1 MGVSAVTLQRASQS
15 LLHHL
20 VEYFDVDLSFLRRH
34 DQARGT
40 TTLVA
45 EWPPR
50 PDIPD
55 PDPLGVVSFAEA
67 DPVFAVT
74 EHLSAVMLT
83 RPDGASEKYQERV
96 REASGIQGGVSSATV
111 PLLDANRTV
120 GVLGFIKYGDRDWD
134 ETEINAL
141 RAVAA
146 LLAPLQARVTA
157 EERLLSLAFHDE
169 LTGLANRRALVGYL
183 TSAMEADSPG
193 PVAVI
198 FLDVD
203 RLKAVNSFFG
213 HAAGDQFLRGLAS
226 RLQGIT
232 GAEGDHLLGRLGG
245 DEFVLA
251 LSCSDEPAGVA
262 IAERLRCA
270 AREPINVGGEEI
282 SRPVSV
288 GVALGTPGELTASEL
303 MGRADQAMMQSK
315 ARGGDEICVFT
326 EEMRRMNKVRNNIEL
341 HLGTAIR
348 NGSLILHYQPEV
360 DMVTGSVRG
369 VEALVRWP
377 HPTLGFLQPGSFVDI
392 VEATNLACELG
403 RWVIE
408 TGCRQVT
415 EWHRRYP
422 ELGLSVNVSPA
433 QLISL
438 DFVST
443 VTQILQSCD
452 LQARLLTVE
461 ITEHALV
468 RDTDQALATLHGLKG
483 LGVRIAVNDFGTGYS
498 SFAQLKSMPV
508 DTLKID
514 RGFVRDLGVSGHDLA
529 IVRSIISL
537 ADSFGLQLVAE
548 GVETEVAAATLMALG
563 CTRAQGFLFAKPSP
577 AWEIDSVL
585 GSRMPSFDTIAPA
598 LHNEVGHRPWICRTG
613 RRSDASTLS
622 DTPSHADP
630 GTEQPRH
637 ARQRL
642 PETNSSSLVNN
653 GIRGSQ
659 GPSGRPGSC

>member
-1 MGVSAVTLQRASQS
+1 MFWRGGRSPGSPVPFGWSTRRVESVKLSLDELVTKTATDLMGVTAATLPGASQD
-15 LLHHL
+15 LLRHL
-20 VEYFDVDLSFLRRH
+20 VDYFDVDLSFLRRN
-34 DQARGT
+34 DAARGT

-55 PDPLGVVSFAEA
+55 PDPLGVVYFADA
-67 DPVFAVT
+67 DPVFAAT
-74 EHLSAVMLT
+74 EHLSSVMLT
-83 RPDGASEKYQERV
+83 RPDGADEKYQQRV

-111 PLLDANRTV
+111 PLLDANCTV

-141 RAVAA
+141 RAVAS
-146 LLAPLQARVTA
+146 LLAQLQARVAA
-157 EERLLSLAFHDE
+157 EVQLLSLAFHDE
-169 LTGLANRRALVGYL
+169 LTGLANRRGLVGYL
-183 TSAMEADSPG
+183 TEAIAADSPE

-213 HAAGDQFLRGLAS
+213 HAAGDQFLRTLAS
-226 RLQGIT
+226 RLEGIT
-232 GAEGDHLLGRLGG
+232 AAEGDHLLGRLGG

-251 LSCSDEPAGVA
+251 LSACSGERAAVA
-262 IAERLRCA
+262 IAERLRHA

-282 SRPVSV
+282 SRPVSF
-288 GVALGTPGELTASEL
+288 GVALGTPGESTASEL

-315 ARGGDEICVFT
+315 ARGGDEISVFT
-326 EEMRRMNKVRNNIEL
+326 EEMRRLNKVRNNIEL

-360 DMVTGSVRG
+360 DLVTGSVLS

-377 HPTLGFLQPGSFVDI
+377 HPTLGLLQPSSFVDI
-392 VEATNLACELG
+392 VEATNLGCELG

-408 TGCRQVT
+408 TGCRQLA
-415 EWHRRYP
+415 EWHHRYP

-438 DFVST
+438 DLEST
-443 VTQILQSCD
+443 VTQILRSCN
-452 LQARLLTVE
+452 LQPRLLTVE

-468 RDTDQALATLHGLKG
+468 RDTDQTLATLNGLKG
-483 LGVRIAVNDFGTGYS
+483 LGVKIAVDDFGTGYS
-498 SFAQLKSMPV
+498 SFAQLKSLPV

-537 ADSFGLQLVAE
+537 ADAFGLQLVAE
-548 GVETEVAAATLMALG
+548 GVETEVAATTLLALG
-563 CTRAQGFLFAKPSP
+563 CTRAHGFLFAKPSP
-577 AWEIDSVL
+577 AWEMESVL
-585 GSRMPSFDTIAPA
+585 ARGCLRATPLRQISADRSR
-598 LHNEVGHRPWICRTG
+598 R
-613 RRSDASTLS
+613 
-622 DTPSHADP
+622 
-630 GTEQPRH
+630 
-637 ARQRL
+637 
-642 PETNSSSLVNN
+642 
-653 GIRGSQ
+653 
-659 GPSGRPGSC
+659 

>member
-1 MGVSAVTLQRASQS
+1 VKLSLDELVTKTATDLMGVTAVTLQRASQN
-15 LLHHL
+15 LLHQL
-20 VEYFDVDLSFLRRH
+20 VDYFDVDLSFLRRN
-34 DQARGT
+34 DAARRT

-55 PDPLGVVSFAEA
+55 PDPLGVVYFADA
-67 DPVFAVT
+67 DPIFAAT

-83 RPDGASEKYQERV
+83 RPDGADEKYQERV

-120 GVLGFIKYGDRDWD
+120 GVLGFIKFGDRDWD

-146 LLAPLQARVTA
+146 LLAQLQARVTA
-157 EERLLSLAFHDE
+157 EERLQSLAFHDE

-183 TSAMEADSPG
+183 TRSMEADSPK

-213 HAAGDQFLRGLAS
+213 HAAGDQFLRTLAS
-226 RLQGIT
+226 RLEAIT
-232 GAEGDHLLGRLGG
+232 GGGGDHLLGRLGG

-251 LSCSDEPAGVA
+251 LSTCPDESAAVA
-262 IAERLRCA
+262 IADRLRCA
-270 AREPINVGGEEI
+270 AREPMSVGGEEI
-282 SRPVSV
+282 SRPVSF
-288 GVALGTPGELTASEL
+288 GVALGRPGHLTASEL

-315 ARGGDEICVFT
+315 ARGGDQISVFT
-326 EEMRRMNKVRNNIEL
+326 EEMRRLNKVRNNIEL

-348 NGSLILHYQPEV
+348 DGSLILHYQPEV
-360 DMVTGSVRG
+360 DLVTGTVLG

-377 HPTLGFLQPGSFVDI
+377 HPTLGLLQPSSFVDI

-408 TGCRQVT
+408 TGCRQLA

-422 ELGLSVNVSPA
+422 DLGVSVNVSPA
-433 QLISL
+433 QLITL

-452 LQARLLTVE
+452 VEARLLTVE

-468 RDTDQALATLHGLKG
+468 LDTDQALATLRDLKA
-483 LGVRIAVNDFGTGYS
+483 LGVRIAVDDFGTGYS
-498 SFAQLKSMPV
+498 SFAQLKSLPV

-514 RGFVRDLGVSGHDLA
+514 RGFVRDLGVSAHDLA
-529 IVRSIISL
+529 IVRSIVSL
-537 ADSFGLQLVAE
+537 ADSFGLELVAE
-548 GVETEVAAATLMALG
+548 GVETDVAAATLVALG
-563 CTRAQGFLFAKPSP
+563 CTRVQGFLFAKPSP
-577 AWEIDSVL
+577 AWEIESIL
-585 GSRMPSFDTIAPA
+585 GSRMPSLDTIAP
-598 LHNEVGHRPWICRTG
+598 V
-613 RRSDASTLS
+613 
-622 DTPSHADP
+622 
-630 GTEQPRH
+630 
-637 ARQRL
+637 
-642 PETNSSSLVNN
+642 
-653 GIRGSQ
+653 
-659 GPSGRPGSC
+659 SC

>member
-1 MGVSAVTLQRASQS
+1 VKLSLDELVTKTATDLMAVTAATLPGASQD
-15 LLHHL
+15 LLRHL
-20 VEYFDVDLSFLRRH
+20 VDYFDVDLSFLRRN
-34 DQARGT
+34 DAARGT

-45 EWPPR
+45 EWPQR

-55 PDPLGVVSFAEA
+55 PDPLGVVYFADA
-67 DPVFAVT
+67 DPVFAAT
-74 EHLSAVMLT
+74 EHLSSVMIT
-83 RPDGASEKYQERV
+83 RPDGADEEYQERV

-111 PLLDANRTV
+111 PLLDANCTV

-141 RAVAA
+141 RAVAS
-146 LLAPLQARVTA
+146 LLAQLQARVTA

-169 LTGLANRRALVGYL
+169 LTGLANRRGLVGYL
-183 TSAMEADSPG
+183 TRAIAADSPE

-213 HAAGDQFLRGLAS
+213 HAAGDQFLRTLAS
-226 RLQGIT
+226 RLDGIT
-232 GAEGDHLLGRLGG
+232 ADEGDHLLGRLGG

-251 LSCSDEPAGVA
+251 LSACSDERAVVA
-262 IAERLRCA
+262 IAERLRRA
-270 AREPINVGGEEI
+270 AREPINVGSEEI
-282 SRPVSV
+282 SRPVSF
-288 GVALGTPGELTASEL
+288 GVALGTPGEVTASEL
-303 MGRADQAMMQSK
+303 MGRADQAMMHSK
-315 ARGGDEICVFT
+315 TRGGDEINVFT
-326 EEMRRMNKVRNNIEL
+326 EEMRRLNKVRNNIEL

-360 DMVTGSVRG
+360 DLVTGSVLS

-377 HPTLGFLQPGSFVDI
+377 HPTLGLLQPGSFVDI
-392 VEATNLACELG
+392 VEATNLGCELG

-408 TGCRQVT
+408 TGCRQLA

-438 DFVST
+438 DLVST
-443 VTQILQSCD
+443 VTQILQSCN

-468 RDTDQALATLHGLKG
+468 RDSDQTLATLHGLKG
-483 LGVRIAVNDFGTGYS
+483 LGVRIAVDDFGTGYS
-498 SFAQLKSMPV
+498 SFAQLKSLPL

-537 ADSFGLQLVAE
+537 ADAFGLELVAE
-548 GVETEVAAATLMALG
+548 GVETEVAATTLLALG
-563 CTRAQGFLFAKPSP
+563 CTRAQGFLFAKPCP
-577 AWEIDSVL
+577 AWEMESVL
-585 GSRMPSFDTIAPA
+585 AKGMPSVAAVAP
-598 LHNEVGHRPWICRTG
+598 VFR
-613 RRSDASTLS
+613 
-622 DTPSHADP
+622 
-630 GTEQPRH
+630 
-637 ARQRL
+637 
-642 PETNSSSLVNN
+642 
-653 GIRGSQ
+653 
-659 GPSGRPGSC
+659 

>member
-1 MGVSAVTLQRASQS
+1 MKLSLDELVTKTATDLMGVTAVTLPEASQK

-20 VEYFDVDLSFLRRH
+20 VDYFDVDLSFLRRN
-34 DQARGT
+34 DAARRT

-55 PDPLGVVSFAEA
+55 PDPLGVVYFADA
-67 DPVFAVT
+67 DPIFAAT

-83 RPDGASEKYQERV
+83 RPDGSDEKYQERV

-111 PLLDANRTV
+111 PLLDANCTV

-146 LLAPLQARVTA
+146 LLAQLQARVTA

-183 TSAMEADSPG
+183 ARSMEPGSPG

-213 HAAGDQFLRGLAS
+213 HGAGDQFLRALAA
-226 RLQGIT
+226 RLEGIT
-232 GAEGDHLLGRLGG
+232 VDVGDHLLGRLGG

-251 LSCSDEPAGVA
+251 LSTCSDETAAVA
-262 IAERLRCA
+262 MAERLRCA

-282 SRPVSV
+282 SRPVSF

-315 ARGGDEICVFT
+315 ARGGDEISVFT
-326 EEMRRMNKVRNNIEL
+326 EEMRRLNKVRNNIEL
-341 HLGTAIR
+341 HVGSAIR
-348 NGSLILHYQPEV
+348 HGSLILHYQPEV
-360 DMVTGSVRG
+360 DLVTGSVLG

-377 HPTLGFLQPGSFVDI
+377 HPTLGLLQPGSFVDI

-408 TGCRQVT
+408 TGCRQLT

-433 QLISL
+433 QLITL

-452 LQARLLTVE
+452 LEAHRLTVE

-468 RDTDQALATLHGLKG
+468 RDTDQAVATLRGLKG
-483 LGVRIAVNDFGTGYS
+483 LGVRIAVDDFGTGYS
-498 SFAQLKSMPV
+498 SFAQLKSLPV

-514 RGFVRDLGVSGHDLA
+514 RGFIRDLGVSGHDLA

-548 GVETEVAAATLMALG
+548 GVETEVAATTLMALG
-563 CTRAQGFLFAKPSP
+563 CTRAQGFLFAKPCP
-577 AWEIDSVL
+577 AWEIESVL
-585 GSRMPSFDTIAPA
+585 GSRIPSFDTNAP
-598 LHNEVGHRPWICRTG
+598 VFR
-613 RRSDASTLS
+613 
-622 DTPSHADP
+622 
-630 GTEQPRH
+630 
-637 ARQRL
+637 
-642 PETNSSSLVNN
+642 
-653 GIRGSQ
+653 
-659 GPSGRPGSC
+659 

>member
-1 MGVSAVTLQRASQS
+1 MKLSLDELVTKTATDLMGVTAVTLQRASQN
-15 LLHHL
+15 LLHQL
-20 VEYFDVDLSFLRRH
+20 VDYFDVDLSFLRRN
-34 DQARGT
+34 DAARRT

-55 PDPLGVVSFAEA
+55 PDPLGVVYFADA
-67 DPVFAVT
+67 DPIFAAT

-83 RPDGASEKYQERV
+83 RPDGADEKYQERV

-120 GVLGFIKYGDRDWD
+120 GVLGFIKFGDRDWD

-146 LLAPLQARVTA
+146 LLAQLQARVTA
-157 EERLLSLAFHDE
+157 EERLQSLAFHDE

-183 TSAMEADSPG
+183 TRSMEADSPK

-213 HAAGDQFLRGLAS
+213 HAAGDQFLRTLAS
-226 RLQGIT
+226 RLEAIT
-232 GAEGDHLLGRLGG
+232 GGGGDHLLGRLGG

-251 LSCSDEPAGVA
+251 LSTCPDESAAVA
-262 IAERLRCA
+262 IADRLRCA
-270 AREPINVGGEEI
+270 AREPMSVGGEEI
-282 SRPVSV
+282 SRPVSF
-288 GVALGTPGELTASEL
+288 GVALGRPGHLTASEL

-315 ARGGDEICVFT
+315 ARGGDQISVFT
-326 EEMRRMNKVRNNIEL
+326 EEMRRLNKVRNNIEL

-348 NGSLILHYQPEV
+348 DGSLILHYQPEV
-360 DMVTGSVRG
+360 DLVTGTVLG

-377 HPTLGFLQPGSFVDI
+377 HPTLGLLQPSSFVDI

-408 TGCRQVT
+408 TGCRQLA

-422 ELGLSVNVSPA
+422 DLGVSVNVSPA
-433 QLISL
+433 QLITL

-452 LQARLLTVE
+452 VEARLLTVE

-468 RDTDQALATLHGLKG
+468 LDTDQALATLRDLKA
-483 LGVRIAVNDFGTGYS
+483 LGVRIAVDDFGTGYS
-498 SFAQLKSMPV
+498 SFAQLKSLPV

-514 RGFVRDLGVSGHDLA
+514 RGFVRDLGVSAHDLA
-529 IVRSIISL
+529 IVRSIVSL
-537 ADSFGLQLVAE
+537 ADSFGLELVAE
-548 GVETEVAAATLMALG
+548 GVETDVAAATLVALG
-563 CTRAQGFLFAKPSP
+563 CTRVQGFLFAKPSP
-577 AWEIDSVL
+577 AWEIESIL
-585 GSRMPSFDTIAPA
+585 GSRMPSLDTIAP
-598 LHNEVGHRPWICRTG
+598 V
-613 RRSDASTLS
+613 
-622 DTPSHADP
+622 
-630 GTEQPRH
+630 
-637 ARQRL
+637 
-642 PETNSSSLVNN
+642 
-653 GIRGSQ
+653 
-659 GPSGRPGSC
+659 SC